1 MVLKI
6 TDICNMGCTH
16 CLSDCT
22 MTSHIKDLMDE
33 DTLWHSID
41 FINKIKPF
49 LLIVSGGE
57 PCLHPDITK
66 YIEILRNNIKYTFA
80 ITIVTN
86 GEWVLQNKDTVK
98 DILSKNKSN
107 PYISWQ
113 ITTDKRYYPR
123 QIDRT
128 DDIWNVDGVILCE
141 EPIQKV
147 YPLGRALKNNL
158 GEDYK
163 CSQCYNFRSI
173 VNQNSSYD
181 FIDAIKELESIQKF
195 CHPCINTDGSLTLGE
210 SSLCKTVGTIYD
222 SIYDLTEKTRKFS
235 CKQCQWINEQLPDI
249 YKQYIVFE

>member
-33 DTLWHSID
+33 DTLWHSI
-41 FINKIKPF
+41 
-49 LLIVSGGE
+49 
-57 PCLHPDITK
+57 
-66 YIEILRNNIKYTFA
+66 
-80 ITIVTN
+80 
-86 GEWVLQNKDTVK
+86 
-98 DILSKNKSN
+98 
-107 PYISWQ
+107 
-113 ITTDKRYYPR
+113 
-123 QIDRT
+123 
-128 DDIWNVDGVILCE
+128 
-141 EPIQKV
+141 
-147 YPLGRALKNNL
+147 
-158 GEDYK
+158 
-163 CSQCYNFRSI
+163 
-173 VNQNSSYD
+173 D

-222 SIYDLTEKTRKFS
+222 SIDDLTEKTRKFS